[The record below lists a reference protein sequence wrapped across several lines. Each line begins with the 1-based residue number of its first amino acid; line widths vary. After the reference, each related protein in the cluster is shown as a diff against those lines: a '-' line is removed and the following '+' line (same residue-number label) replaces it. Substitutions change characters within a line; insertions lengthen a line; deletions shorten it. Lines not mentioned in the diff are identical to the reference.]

1 MPELPEVETVRR
13 GLERTIVGKRVASVE
28 IRVPKIFADSQE
40 RIDALLVGATVEA
53 VERRAKVILVRLSTK
68 TTLAIHLKM
77 TGQLVV
83 QTPERTKAM
92 GTGFIAGHPEK
103 AYEQPLP
110 HKHTHVIVTFEDG
123 TVLYFND
130 LRKFGWFR
138 LYEDGVVERLFED
151 SKLGPEP
158 FSETFTTEYFSA
170 ALRKRQIPIKTA
182 LLDQKVVAGVGN
194 IYADE
199 ALFEARVSPFR
210 KASSLKNAEISRLHA
225 AVKHVLDLGIEYG
238 GTTFNSYV
246 NAEGTAGKMRDYL
259 KVYGR
264 EGQPCRGCTG
274 TVVRTKIGQRSAHY
288 CPSCQR

>member
-28 IRVPKIFADSQE
+28 IRVPKIFADPQE
-40 RIDALLVGATVEA
+40 RIDALLIGATVTA
-53 VERRAKVILVRLSTK
+53 VERRAKVILIRLSTNS
-68 TTLAIHLKM
+68 TLAIHLKM

-83 QTPERTKAM
+83 RTPERTRAM

-110 HKHTHVIVTFEDG
+110 HKHTHVIVTFDDG

-138 LYEDGVVERLFED
+138 LYENGAVERLFEEA
-151 SKLGPEP
+151 KLGPEP
-158 FSETFTTEYFSA
+158 FSDAFTLEHFGA
-170 ALRKRQIPIKTA
+170 ALKKRRIPIKTA

-199 ALFEARVSPFR
+199 ALFEARISPFR
-210 KASSLKNAEISRLHA
+210 KASSLAKEEISRLHA
-225 AVKHVLDLGIEYG
+225 AVKHVLELGIEYG

-246 NAEGTAGKMRDYL
+246 NAEGTPGKMRDYL

-264 EGQPCRGCTG
+264 EGLPCRGCDG
-274 TVVRTKIGQRSAHY
+274 EVVRTKIGQRSAHY

>member
-13 GLERTIVGKRVASVE
+13 GLERTIVGRIVAGVE
-28 IRVPKIFADSQE
+28 IRVPKLFADPRE
-40 RIDALLVGATVEA
+40 LIDTALVGAKVLA
-53 VERRAKVILVRLSTK
+53 VERRAKVLCIRLSTGY
-68 TTLAIHLKM
+68 TLAIHLKM
-77 TGQLVV
+77 TGQIVV
-83 QTPERTKAM
+83 QTLERTKAM

-110 HKHTHVIVTFEDG
+110 HAHTHVIIRFDDG
-123 TVLYFND
+123 RILYFND
-130 LRKFGWFR
+130 LRKFGWLR
-138 LYEDGVVERLFED
+138 LYENGAVERLFEHA
-151 SKLGPEP
+151 KLGPEP
-158 FSETFTTEYFSA
+158 FSPDFTPEYFLA
-170 ALRKRQIPIKTA
+170 ALKKRQIPIKTA

-199 ALFEARVSPFR
+199 ALFEARLSPFR
-210 KASSLKNAEISRLHA
+210 KASSLKRDEISRLHA
-225 AVKHVLDLGIEYG
+225 AVQQVLELGIEYG

-264 EGQPCRGCTG
+264 EGQPCRGCDG

-288 CPSCQR
+288 CPRCQR